1 MSSTTESRRQPIR
14 SVAASLI
21 GNSVEYYEF
30 FIYGLSAS
38 LVFGRLFFP
47 SFDPIVGTLLSL
59 STFALAFL
67 TRPIGGWVF
76 GHFGDRLGRKTVLAF
91 TLSAMGGA
99 TALIGVLPTYDQI
112 GVAAPI
118 LLTVLR
124 FIQGF
129 SLGGET
135 SGGYLMTYE
144 HASRERKGLLTGI
157 VSTGNVIGLLLAN
170 GANFLV
176 TSLPEHQYLTW
187 GWRLPFLF
195 SVVLVG
201 VGVYIRSKLNESPD
215 FAEVK
220 VEGKVSKSPP
230 IELIRKHPRALLG
243 FALTTAPMSIA
254 FYLASVFSFTYGK
267 SHGIKGSEI
276 SVVVM
281 ITAAAL
287 AFAMPMCG
295 WLADRFG
302 AKKVFLSGQLVTMIT
317 PFIWFPLFCS
327 GSLAVMCAGFM
338 IFLAGYAAYGGSLGR
353 FYSSMFR
360 TSLRYS
366 GMALG
371 QAAAG
376 LVGGAFAPMIA
387 TSLLRS
393 YGSWLPIALYMSGA
407 AVVGTIVTILLVEH
421 KDDEPSVG
429 EGLTSQP
436 RDEDP
441 GESALSLSP
450 S

>member
-1 MSSTTESRRQPIR
+1 M
-14 SVAASLI
+14 AASLI
-21 GNSVEYYEF
+21 GNSIEYYEF

-38 LVFGRLFFP
+38 LVFGKLFFP
-47 SFDPIVGTLLSL
+47 SFDPMVGTLLSL

-76 GHFGDRLGRKTVLAF
+76 GHFGDRLGRKAVLVF

-112 GVAAPI
+112 GIAAPI

-144 HASRERKGLLTGI
+144 HANQGHKGLFTGI
-157 VSTGNVIGLLLAN
+157 VSTGNVVGLLLAN
-170 GANFLV
+170 AVNFLV
-176 TSLPEHQYLTW
+176 TSLPESQYMSW

-195 SVVLVG
+195 SVALVG
-201 VGVYIRSKLNESPD
+201 VGIFVRSKLAESPD
-215 FAEVK
+215 FAV
-220 VEGKVSKSPP
+220 VQARGQISKSPP
-230 IELIRKHPRALLG
+230 IELIHRQPRALLG

-267 SHGIKGSEI
+267 GHGIRGSDI
-276 SVVVM
+276 SVAVM
-281 ITAAAL
+281 ITAAVL
-287 AFAMPMCG
+287 ILGMPLCG
-295 WLADRFG
+295 WLADYFG
-302 AKKVFLSGQLVTMIT
+302 AKQVFLSGQVLTVVT
-317 PFIWFPLFCS
+317 PFIWFPLFNS
-327 GSLAVMCAGFM
+327 GSLAMLYAGFV
-338 IFLAGYAAYGGSLGR
+338 IFLLGYAAYGGSMGL
-353 FYSSMFR
+353 FYPSLFR
-360 TSLRYS
+360 ANLRYS

-393 YGSWLPIALYMSGA
+393 FNSWVPIAVYIAVAALIGSVMTVFMREFEEWKLIKDGSTNSGPH
-407 AVVGTIVTILLVEH
+407 G
-421 KDDEPSVG
+421 
-429 EGLTSQP
+429 
-436 RDEDP
+436 EDP
-441 GESALSLSP
+441 EEGEVSFALS
-450 S
+450 